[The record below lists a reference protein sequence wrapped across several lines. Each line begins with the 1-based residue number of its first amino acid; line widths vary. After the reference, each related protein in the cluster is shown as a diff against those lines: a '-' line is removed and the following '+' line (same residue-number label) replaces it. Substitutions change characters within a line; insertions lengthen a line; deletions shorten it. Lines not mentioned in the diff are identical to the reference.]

1 MSHRNCSDLQYHL
14 FTVVANMTFSIVMIA
29 ALTITALPLSWPAM
43 TMRENLQVIQV
54 FDFVRYFGDVVWDE
68 TSLKKLKKNKAQIN
82 FLSLYALLPIRQE
95 LCTSA
100 CVAATIAL
108 LHTPISLC
116 MLTVMFK
123 MTVYT
128 VVSFILQQSQNVAR
142 TYIFHG
148 VAAAVAIALQPQDA
162 VFAARARYETRRGA
176 APPSARSN
184 AAIFPRAVFAA
195 GEYAQAYSAPILL
208 ARR

>member
-1 MSHRNCSDLQYHL
+1 MRRRNNSDLQYHL

-68 TSLKKLKKNKAQIN
+68 ACLEKLKKNKAEIN
-82 FLSLYALLPIRQE
+82 FLSLYALLPAQQE

-108 LHTPISLC
+108 LHAPTSFS
-116 MLTVMFK
+116 MLTVIFK
-123 MTVYT
+123 MAVYT
-128 VVSFILQQSQNVAR
+128 VVSFIMQQSQNVVFFSVLLVFSLLTSGLVHLSMPILSR
-142 TYIFHG
+142 FVHVFVVVCITTIFADEG
-148 VAAAVAIALQPQDA
+148 
-162 VFAARARYETRRGA
+162 RARYA
-176 APPSARSN
+176 L
-184 AAIFPRAVFAA
+184 
-195 GEYAQAYSAPILL
+195 EYHAQYN
-208 ARR
+208 

>member
-1 MSHRNCSDLQYHL
+1 MGRRNCSDLQYHL
-14 FTVVANMTFSIVMIA
+14 FTVLANMTFSIVMIA

-68 TSLKKLKKNKAQIN
+68 ACLKKLKKNKAEIN
-82 FLSLYALLPIRQE
+82 FLSLYALLPMSQE
-95 LCTSA
+95 PCTSA

-128 VVSFILQQSQNVAR
+128 VVTFILQQSQNVAFFSVLLVCSLLMSGLTHLSMPVLSR
-142 TYIFHG
+142 FVH
-148 VAAAVAIALQPQDA
+148 
-162 VFAARARYETRRGA
+162 VFAVVCITDMFADEGRARYA
-176 APPSARSN
+176 
-184 AAIFPRAVFAA
+184 F
-195 GEYAQAYSAPILL
+195 EYHAQHD
-208 ARR
+208 